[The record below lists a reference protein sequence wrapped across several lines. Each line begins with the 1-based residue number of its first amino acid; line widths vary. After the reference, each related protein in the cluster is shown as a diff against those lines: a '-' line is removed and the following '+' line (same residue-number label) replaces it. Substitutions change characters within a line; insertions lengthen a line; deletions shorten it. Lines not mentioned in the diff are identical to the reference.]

1 MLFYNIQYNHHHFHM
16 EYFEYDYSF
25 FIICFNILFKNIKF
39 IIDMFDSLYTFYNVW
54 YVYNIILHIHGIYL
68 AYNFF
73 MWTMA
78 TSYTYLAYML
88 TFFYIAQPV
97 EQLENKKD

>member
-1 MLFYNIQYNHHHFHM
+1 
-16 EYFEYDYSF
+16 
-25 FIICFNILFKNIKF
+25 
-39 IIDMFDSLYTFYNVW
+39 MFDSLYTFYNVW
-54 YVYNIILHIHGIYL
+54 YVYNIILHIHGIYI

-73 MWTMA
+73 MWTMM

-97 EQLENKKD
+97 EQLENKKINEYRFLYIQLLDNKYQVRQKLMPILIQLSLQN